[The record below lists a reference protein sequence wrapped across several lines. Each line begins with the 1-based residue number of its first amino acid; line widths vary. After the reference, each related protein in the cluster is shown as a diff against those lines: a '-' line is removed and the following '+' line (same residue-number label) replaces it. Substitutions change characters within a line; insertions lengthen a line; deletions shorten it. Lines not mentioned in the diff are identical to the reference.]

1 MTRRQMNA
9 IKFGILVIVLAV
21 IALIVYNVITVTIKA
36 GYVGYRYDRT
46 VELGDPRAIEGTS
59 VIDEPLTGRVYIN
72 PFTQNILKYPTTMVA
87 KNWTCLEEGD
97 NKKDMSMQVGSQE
110 GKNVDADVY
119 VTVRPLDLG
128 KIIASFGTKSFD
140 NIVEDDVYGLVKG
153 KLSIVTQAYS
163 IYDIQSSRS
172 EVQEKTFEILSSTL
186 SDTYGI
192 ELVRFEIGTLKLPE
206 DIQIKIDQKTEA
218 INAVELA
225 KLDREKQD
233 EINQKIVDQQKAESE
248 KELVRRQNEADAAAY
263 EKEKASQAELLVAE
277 NKVKIAEQNVEVA
290 RLEKEAQLE
299 RQKGYTDQYFR
310 DKELDVQMKA
320 VESINSSVKTIITN
334 SDGDGYAALAGLQSV
349 LNSLSE

>member
-1 MTRRQMNA
+1 MTRRQASA
-9 IKFGILVIVLAV
+9 IKFGVLVIVLAV
-21 IALIVYNVITVTIKA
+21 IALIVYNVVTVTIKA

-72 PFTQNILKYPTTMVA
+72 PFTQDILKYPTTMVA

-128 KIIASFGTKSFD
+128 KIISSFGTKSFD

-172 EVQEKTFEILSSTL
+172 EVQEKTFEILYANL
-186 SDTYGI
+186 ADTYGI

-206 DIQIKIDQKTEA
+206 DIQSKIDQKTEA

-277 NKVKIAEQNVEVA
+277 NKVKTAERNVEVA

-349 LNSLSE
+349 LNSLGE